1 MKFPKYLQYINM
13 KYRAIELQL
22 GCNSSWIFLCLIFQ
36 CKNLSFTD
44 DPGEQ
49 ERKKE
54 EEKAN
59 TTEKVGNLITF
70 NGRSRESVR

>member
-1 MKFPKYLQYINM
+1 MLMFQKNFH
-13 KYRAIELQL
+13 
-22 GCNSSWIFLCLIFQ
+22 GIFLYLIFQ

-49 ERKKE
+49 ERKNE

-59 TTEKVGNLITF
+59 TSEKVGNWITF
-70 NGRSRESVR
+70 NVKSRESAR